1 MRSLRLSS
9 APSRA
14 ARLSKTVS
22 SNESLSSQTITASA
36 SEARAR
42 PGIFPVASDTTILN
56 EGARLRAAL
65 AFQPSLK
72 RPGVVRGV
80 GARRGA
86 SVHTSRSAR
95 NVSFQSTRPNHTK
108 AALNVSGAL
117 NPSDSR
123 TSSEGV
129 AELLTLG
136 ASLLRIRGTNGF
148 GSVKSRSQKCV
159 LGNLWQLCSLFM
171 AVQEMLTMAGA
182 WPTKSK
188 TARGYNGSLRASA
201 VLFSKISH
209 ALSESENRDGGR
221 NRRQRGSS
229 RGAGYN

>member
-1 MRSLRLSS
+1 MVRTLQATPRF
-9 APSRA
+9 R
-14 ARLSKTVS
+14 R
-22 SNESLSSQTITASA
+22 
-36 SEARAR
+36 R
-42 PGIFPVASDTTILN
+42 PGGSERCRRSPRHVRPHFPVR
-56 EGARLRAAL
+56 EC
-65 AFQPSLK
+65 
-72 RPGVVRGV
+72 
-80 GARRGA
+80 
-86 SVHTSRSAR
+86 
-95 NVSFQSTRPNHTK
+95 VSFQSTRPNHTK

-136 ASLLRIRGTNGF
+136 ASLLRFCGTNGF

-171 AVQEMLTMAGA
+171 AVQEMLTTAGA
-182 WPTKSK
+182 QRPTKS
-188 TARGYNGSLRASA
+188 TAGIRDRSA
-201 VLFSKISH
+201 RPSSGAKISH
-209 ALSESENRDGGR
+209 ALSESDNREGAR

>member
-1 MRSLRLSS
+1 MS
-9 APSRA
+9 ALAA
-14 ARLSKTVS
+14 AR
-22 SNESLSSQTITASA
+22 
-36 SEARAR
+36 
-42 PGIFPVASDTTILN
+42 
-56 EGARLRAAL
+56 
-65 AFQPSLK
+65 PSTLP
-72 RPGVVRGV
+72 RI
-80 GARRGA
+80 ARR
-86 SVHTSRSAR
+86 
-95 NVSFQSTRPNHTK
+95 VSFQSTRPNHTK

-182 WPTKSK
+182 MSPQR
-188 TARGYNGSLRASA
+188 ARPRAGITDRS
-201 VLFSKISH
+201 VHPPFC
-209 ALSESENRDGGR
+209 
-221 NRRQRGSS
+221 
-229 RGAGYN
+229 

>member
-1 MRSLRLSS
+1 M
-9 APSRA
+9 
-14 ARLSKTVS
+14 
-22 SNESLSSQTITASA
+22 
-36 SEARAR
+36 
-42 PGIFPVASDTTILN
+42 
-56 EGARLRAAL
+56 L
-65 AFQPSLK
+65 AFQTSLK

-171 AVQEMLTMAGA
+171 AVQEMLTMAGHKA
-182 WPTKSK
+182 HKGKKTSVYRIAPCIRRFVSK
-188 TARGYNGSLRASA
+188 DKPRSLR
-201 VLFSKISH
+201 K
-209 ALSESENRDGGR
+209 RK
-221 NRRQRGSS
+221 S
-229 RGAGYN
+229 RGGLGTEDDAGRPAAPATTEGP